1 MICHAYTMEKK
12 KRKKALWVPATG
24 RLLKPSGH
32 FLEDQIC
39 VYKKKDKKG
48 KKNKR

>member
-1 MICHAYTMEKK
+1 MLKKFKKK

-32 FLEDQIC
+32 FLED
-39 VYKKKDKKG
+39 
-48 KKNKR
+48 